1 MNIKCFQWWVFEGD
15 STFPSAS
22 GTAPDSETAER
33 EMMHYVMMYGQ
44 DGSVRFRMECGGEVL
59 VSGISRPHV
68 REELRR

>member
-44 DGSVRFRMECGGEVL
+44 DGAVRFRIVRDGEL
-59 VSGISRPHV
+59 IVSGTRRSRV
-68 REELRR
+68 NEEL